1 MVTLAVIVAAA
12 DNGVIGRQGALPWH
26 LPEDLRYFKRV
37 TLGKPIVMGRK
48 TCESIGRPL
57 PGRTNIV
64 VRRNADY
71 RAEGA
76 RVVASLDEALQL
88 ARDIAENDAVD
99 EVVVIGGAQIYSE
112 ALPRADRLYYTA
124 VHDRVDGD
132 AFLPTIDWSHWR
144 ETGREAHRAVPPGTL
159 DYTFLT
165 YARRCAASDQ

>member
-1 MVTLAVIVAAA
+1 MVELAVIVAAA
-12 DNGVIGRQGALPWH
+12 DNGVIGCNGALPWH

-48 TCESIGRPL
+48 TFESIGRPL

-64 VRRNADY
+64 ISRNADY

-88 ARDIAENDAVD
+88 AEDIAANDSVD
-99 EVVVIGGAQIYSE
+99 EVMVIGGAQIYTE

-124 VHDRVDGD
+124 VHCSVEGD
-132 AFLPTIDWSHWR
+132 AFLPEIDWTRWR
-144 ETGREAHRAVPPGTL
+144 EASREAHRALNPDAF

-165 YARRCAASDQ
+165 YCRRGSAAE